1 MTVNSPGRGWGGA
14 WCQTRGDNGRRPCPG
29 YRPSHS
35 LGGFRV
41 DGLSFSFVLDQE
53 TDIFQEKPSGFE
65 QWHSSLQGTR
75 AAGRVESSFGLSAR
89 RRALWLSTLFL
100 SPNVFL
106 HFWSENGPLG
116 LTTPSTLVPRSRPGK
131 HPGGRPHQWDG
142 LEFRI
147 ALPFPSCGAGEEP
160 RRGASSSRLPRTQ
173 RPALRPSEKPALPS
187 AATGQAPWLSVL
199 PAAALVTWAS
209 GTSF

>member
-1 MTVNSPGRGWGGA
+1 MSDSGRQWSQALPRVQTFAQPRGLQGGW
-14 WCQTRGDNGRRPCPG
+14 
-29 YRPSHS
+29 
-35 LGGFRV
+35 
-41 DGLSFSFVLDQE
+41 SFLLFCVRSRDRHLPR
-53 TDIFQEKPSGFE
+53 KALGFE

-75 AAGRVESSFGLSAR
+75 AAGRVESSFGLSVR

-100 SPNVFL
+100 SPTSFSI
-106 HFWSENGPLG
+106 FG
-116 LTTPSTLVPRSRPGK
+116 LKMALSASRPPSTLVLRSRPRK
-131 HPGGRPHQWDG
+131 YPDGRPHQWDG
-142 LEFRI
+142 LEVQI

-160 RRGASSSRLPRTQ
+160 RQGASSSRLPRTQ

-187 AATGQAPWLSVL
+187 AATGQAPRLSVL

>member
-65 QWHSSLQGTR
+65 QWHSNLQGTR
-75 AAGRVESSFGLSAR
+75 AAGRVESSFGLSVR

-100 SPNVFL
+100 SPTSFSI
-106 HFWSENGPLG
+106 FG
-116 LTTPSTLVPRSRPGK
+116 LKMALSASRPPSTLVLRSRPRK
-131 HPGGRPHQWDG
+131 YPDGRPHQWDG
-142 LEFRI
+142 LEVQI

-160 RRGASSSRLPRTQ
+160 RQGASSSRLPRTQ

-187 AATGQAPWLSVL
+187 AATGQAPRLSVL